1 MWSAFMT
8 LLFIISA
15 GLLVVSR
22 SSIRQLKA
30 SSGEAYRSGFMAGH
44 VQGWNDASAAA
55 QNQQAPSSPVFP
67 HTASPDMAQPE
78 PRPEPD
84 RAGPPTLRQQT
95 SPTPSTRSG
104 SVRPPLGPVLPWPA
118 PAVGAGFT
126 TICGRR
132 DRSRLGTRPNPWFRN
147 TGRRNRRRNCWR
159 SRRNASGRTSTS
171 RCTLP
176 VCCWWRPGHCSW
188 VPACRPDCALP
199 AFA

>member
-78 PRPEPD
+78 PKPEPEP
-84 RAGPPTLRQQT
+84 GWSNYPPAADLPHTVH
-95 SPTPSTRSG
+95 SVG

-126 TICGRR
+126 DLRPRGPK
-132 DRSRLGTRPNPWFRN
+132 RLGTRPNPCFRN

-171 RCTLP
+171 RCMLP
-176 VCCWWRPGHCSW
+176 VCCWWRPAHCSW
-188 VPACRPDCALP
+188 VPACLPDCALP